1 MLFVLHWQR
10 PMGAVCLRIDRRRRR
25 VDERTCCLLEDGRG
39 AVLVGSNLPSLFIIC
54 LPCCHGSDPSFLLG
68 GGVTRNVSRTSTEL
82 QVRGLCCLLFVDD
95 KQKNDVPSSQLF
107 HSNQQLQQHTRVCY
121 LDEFSHGRES

>member
-1 MLFVLHWQR
+1 VLFVLHWQR

-39 AVLVGSNLPSLFIIC
+39 AALVGSNLPSLFIC
-54 LPCCHGSDPSFLLG
+54 LPCCHGSDDQAFFSAVGSL
-68 GGVTRNVSRTSTEL
+68 VTRNVSRTSTEL

-95 KQKNDVPSSQLF
+95 KQKRCSFVPTLS
-107 HSNQQLQQHTRVCY
+107 
-121 LDEFSHGRES
+121 